1 MSHLDA
7 GTATHALPRVSDAVF
22 SKVTELVGILLRGCL
37 NFTERLLGDE
47 SFCEQGPRYIE
58 LLLLIPQKRH
68 ALREK
73 RQLGDE
79 DKLYNNYTS
88 SYLNLQNP
96 YISQDAVITGRT
108 SLADPRRSA
117 AKPNWENRPSHIGL
131 GPKPKWEGPKPKWGR
146 LRHA

>member
-37 NFTERLLGDE
+37 DFTERLLGDE

-79 DKLYNNYTS
+79 DKELYKLYNNYIF
-88 SYLNLQNP
+88 NLRIP
-96 YISQDAVITGRT
+96 YIS
-108 SLADPRRSA
+108 
-117 AKPNWENRPSHIGL
+117 
-131 GPKPKWEGPKPKWGR
+131 
-146 LRHA
+146 